1 MGMIR
6 RADLEQLTR
15 NALVMDLGDLRAR
28 GEAIIAD
35 AQRRAEEIVEDAR
48 RERER
53 LVSSAREE
61 GYKEGHDAGRRDGLE
76 QGAAE
81 GNRSAH
87 DERTG
92 AIDRLSDAWAGAL
105 DAFEGERDRMLSEA
119 RTEVVR
125 LAGEIARLV
134 TRRVVEL
141 DATVVVAQIEAVLG
155 AVVRP
160 TRLTLRVHPDDLHV
174 AKEELPSLVARFD
187 QCTHAELIEDASLSP
202 GSCVATT
209 EGGGRIEADVR
220 AQLERVVAEMLPA
233 EPDLKMTTKPR
244 SDAA

>member
-1 MGMIR
+1 MSESLPMLQPFAALRPAPGRAAEVLAPPYDVLSSAEARQRAQGKPWSFLHVSKAEIDLPEDVDVHAPEVYAKAGENIRAMVEAGVLVRDDAPGYYAYRLVMGDHVQTGVVAAGSIADYDANRIR
-6 RADLEQLTR
+6 RHEFTR
-15 NALVMDLGDLRAR
+15 PDK
-28 GEAIIAD
+28 
-35 AQRRAEEIVEDAR
+35 ED
-48 RERER
+48 
-53 LVSSAREE
+53 
-61 GYKEGHDAGRRDGLE
+61 
-76 QGAAE
+76 
-81 GNRSAH
+81 
-87 DERTG
+87 
-92 AIDRLSDAWAGAL
+92 DR
-105 DAFEGERDRMLSEA
+105 
-119 RTEVVR
+119 
-125 LAGEIARLV
+125 
-134 TRRVVEL
+134 
-141 DATVVVAQIEAVLG
+141 VAQIEAVLG

-202 GSCVATT
+202 GSGVATT